1 MLIRI
6 AGLLLQSNYVTY
18 AMYLGYIR
26 NYNRST
32 ANFYM
37 KSKRIIFVADVL
49 KAISDKWSLE
59 LFRIVALTK
68 PDADILISKNKTHT

>member
-26 NYNRST
+26 NYDRST

-37 KSKRIIFVADVL
+37 ESKRIIFVADVL
-49 KAISDKWSLE
+49 KAISDK
-59 LFRIVALTK
+59 
-68 PDADILISKNKTHT
+68 

>member
-1 MLIRI
+1 MVIRI

-37 KSKRIIFVADVL
+37 ESKRIIFVADVL
-49 KAISDKWSLE
+49 F
-59 LFRIVALTK
+59 LFLMIC
-68 PDADILISKNKTHT
+68 KNHCKNFFNLKNLL